1 MIYKHE
7 KGKVIKH
14 VLNYQYVIKEAVC
27 PLAWG
32 VLTGSLEQQENCQE
46 NKIYI
51 YGFVPLVILF
61 QTARPPWVLEI
72 TRDIQVQLE
81 IPRHKLD
88 FLASFRPFS
97 PVRQMP

>member
-7 KGKVIKH
+7 NGNVTKH
-14 VLNYQYVIKEAVC
+14 VLNYQCLIKDAVC

-46 NKIYI
+46 NKKNI
-51 YGFVPLVILF
+51 YGFVPLVILH

-81 IPRHKLD
+81 MLRHKLD
-88 FLASFRPFS
+88 FSSFF
-97 PVRQMP
+97 